1 MNKNVKPRSGEP
13 INNRV
18 FYNCEG
24 LRLLDVYDI
33 IYLTLAANGNQ
44 IKGRT
49 TIHKLIYFEMQ
60 KIPELNIESHIAYF
74 YGPFNIQV
82 AQGLETLVY
91 LGALDERRSR
101 KDNSYEYAILKERI
115 LTSERLIEDNK
126 EIYEKI
132 KDIVQ
137 TCSEYCN
144 LNANSLSFAAKVH
157 YMLSKQERKKGM
169 TEKEASDMATKFG
182 WSITKK
188 DVKSGAELLRELN
201 LVKIKR

>member
-1 MNKNVKPRSGEP
+1 M
-13 INNRV
+13 
-18 FYNCEG
+18 
-24 LRLLDVYDI
+24 DVYDT
-33 IYLTLAANGNQ
+33 IYLTLAANGNT
-44 IKGRT
+44 IRGRT
-49 TIHKLIYFEMQ
+49 TIHKLIYFELQ
-60 KIPELNIESHIAYF
+60 KIPELDIEPHIAYF

-82 AQGLETLVY
+82 AQGLETLVH

-101 KDNSYEYAILKERI
+101 KDSSYEYTILDER
-115 LTSERLIEDNK
+115 TPTYKRLIKDNK

-137 TCSEYCN
+137 TCSDYCN
-144 LNANSLSFAAKVH
+144 LNVNSLSFAAKVH

-169 TEKEASDMATKFG
+169 TEKEASDMASKFG
-182 WSITKK
+182 WDITEK